1 MTNNSPDISFITICY
16 NGFKDTCELIESL
29 HKKLKSVSYEIIVVD
44 NASREDEAAKIH
56 ELYPTVISIRS
67 NENGGFSGGNNI
79 GIRAAKGKYIFLINN
94 DTYIESDE
102 IAYLVERLESRPEIG
117 GVSPKIRFAFP
128 PQHIQFAGFTL
139 LTKITLRNNMLGFD
153 CPDDG
158 SYDTPHPTPY
168 LHGAAMII
176 KREVI
181 EKIGI
186 MPEIFFL
193 YYEELDWSTSMTRAG
208 YELWYEPRCTVF
220 HKESQSTG
228 QLSKLRT
235 YFLTRNRLLYAR
247 RNMKG
252 MERLM
257 SVLYQSTIAAGK
269 TVCHLLSKAVSTCF
283 VPPIMESA
291 QGYSCLHQILTIAH
305 LKTLDTMNIIDWI
318 LYIPL
323 VFCVCYLLL
332 YAIASKFYRA
342 PQYPEARTLRRI
354 VVLFPAYKE
363 DRVIVA
369 SIQSFLE
376 QDYPK
381 ELYEIIVISDQM
393 RPETNDALAALPIRL
408 LMANYKESS
417 KAKALAMAM
426 DSIDTNAFDIVVIM
440 DADNMT
446 TPDFLSTINRVFDS
460 GIKSVQAHRTGKN
473 LNTDI
478 SVLDSASEE
487 INNGFF
493 RSGHNAVGLSA
504 GLSGSGMAFEAEWF
518 HQNVKYLQTAGEDKE
533 LEAMLLQ
540 QRIYTVYL
548 PDLLVFD
555 EKTQK
560 KEAISNQRKRWIAA
574 QFGALRAS
582 LPHLPKAFIQG
593 NFDYCDKIC
602 QWMLPPRLIQLA
614 GVFGLTFVFTVIGL
628 ILSLCNGSNEW
639 MIAIKWWILS
649 AAQVAAMMLPVPGGR
664 LFTKQVGKAITKMP
678 MLALTMIG
686 NLFKL
691 KGANKK
697 FIHTEHGEH
706 HK

>member
-1 MTNNSPDISFITICY
+1 
-16 NGFKDTCELIESL
+16 
-29 HKKLKSVSYEIIVVD
+29 
-44 NASREDEAAKIH
+44 
-56 ELYPTVISIRS
+56 
-67 NENGGFSGGNNI
+67 
-79 GIRAAKGKYIFLINN
+79 
-94 DTYIESDE
+94 
-102 IAYLVERLESRPEIG
+102 
-117 GVSPKIRFAFP
+117 
-128 PQHIQFAGFTL
+128 
-139 LTKITLRNNMLGFD
+139 
-153 CPDDG
+153 
-158 SYDTPHPTPY
+158 
-168 LHGAAMII
+168 
-176 KREVI
+176 
-181 EKIGI
+181 
-186 MPEIFFL
+186 
-193 YYEELDWSTSMTRAG
+193 
-208 YELWYEPRCTVF
+208 
-220 HKESQSTG
+220 
-228 QLSKLRT
+228 
-235 YFLTRNRLLYAR
+235 
-247 RNMKG
+247 
-252 MERLM
+252 
-257 SVLYQSTIAAGK
+257 
-269 TVCHLLSKAVSTCF
+269 
-283 VPPIMESA
+283 
-291 QGYSCLHQILTIAH
+291 
-305 LKTLDTMNIIDWI
+305 MNIIDWI

-493 RSGHNAVGLSA
+493 RSGHNAIGLSA

-574 QFGALRAS
+574 QFDSLVRAL
-582 LPHLPKAFIQG
+582 PDFPKELLRG
-593 NFDYCDKIC
+593 NIDYCDKVF
-602 QWMLPPRLIQLA
+602 QWTLLPRIILI
-614 GVFGLTFVFTVIGL
+614 FCTFFFT
-628 ILSLCNGSNEW
+628 ILVTLVSPYSS
-639 MIAIKWWILS
+639 IKWWIL
-649 AAQVAAMMLPVPGGR
+649 AFALFLA
-664 LFTKQVGKAITKMP
+664 LFTAIPGHLLNKQLLRAIFQLP
-678 MLALTMIG
+678 SLLLGIAS

-691 KGANKK
+691 KGVNKK
-697 FIHTEHGEH
+697 FIHTEHGN
-706 HK
+706 

>member
-1 MTNNSPDISFITICY
+1 MTT
-16 NGFKDTCELIESL
+16 
-29 HKKLKSVSYEIIVVD
+29 
-44 NASREDEAAKIH
+44 
-56 ELYPTVISIRS
+56 
-67 NENGGFSGGNNI
+67 
-79 GIRAAKGKYIFLINN
+79 
-94 DTYIESDE
+94 
-102 IAYLVERLESRPEIG
+102 
-117 GVSPKIRFAFP
+117 
-128 PQHIQFAGFTL
+128 
-139 LTKITLRNNMLGFD
+139 
-153 CPDDG
+153 
-158 SYDTPHPTPY
+158 
-168 LHGAAMII
+168 
-176 KREVI
+176 
-181 EKIGI
+181 
-186 MPEIFFL
+186 
-193 YYEELDWSTSMTRAG
+193 
-208 YELWYEPRCTVF
+208 
-220 HKESQSTG
+220 
-228 QLSKLRT
+228 
-235 YFLTRNRLLYAR
+235 
-247 RNMKG
+247 
-252 MERLM
+252 
-257 SVLYQSTIAAGK
+257 
-269 TVCHLLSKAVSTCF
+269 
-283 VPPIMESA
+283 
-291 QGYSCLHQILTIAH
+291 
-305 LKTLDTMNIIDWI
+305 I
-318 LYIPL
+318 LYIAEIIL
-323 VFCVCYLLL
+323 YTILAINIGYLLL
-332 YAIASKFYRA
+332 FALASKFYRRRN
-342 PQYPEARTLRRI
+342 YPNTPKHNKFA
-354 VVLFPAYKE
+354 VLFPAYKE
-363 DRVIVA
+363 DKVILPT
-369 SIQSFLE
+369 IQSFLQ
-376 QDYPK
+376 QDYPA
-381 ELYEIIVISDQM
+381 EFYDIIVISDQM
-393 RPETNDALAALPIRL
+393 QESTNEALRQLPIRL
-408 LMANYKESS
+408 LTADYTDSS
-417 KAKALAMAM
+417 KAKAMNLAMKATA
-426 DSIDTNAFDIVVIM
+426 DTPYDMIVIM

-493 RSGHNAVGLSA
+493 RSGHNAIGLSA

-649 AAQVAAMMLPVPGGR
+649 AAQVAAMTLPVPGGR

-678 MLALTMIG
+678 MLAVTMIG

>member
-1 MTNNSPDISFITICY
+1 MT
-16 NGFKDTCELIESL
+16 
-29 HKKLKSVSYEIIVVD
+29 
-44 NASREDEAAKIH
+44 
-56 ELYPTVISIRS
+56 
-67 NENGGFSGGNNI
+67 GFSTFPWYF
-79 GIRAAKGKYIFLINN
+79 AYA
-94 DTYIESDE
+94 TY
-102 IAYLVERLESRPEIG
+102 YY
-117 GVSPKIRFAFP
+117 
-128 PQHIQFAGFTL
+128 TL
-139 LTKITLRNNMLGFD
+139 LPPSFTGLPN
-153 CPDDG
+153 
-158 SYDTPHPTPY
+158 TPKP
-168 LHGAAMII
+168 G
-176 KREVI
+176 
-181 EKIGI
+181 
-186 MPEIFFL
+186 
-193 YYEELDWSTSMTRAG
+193 
-208 YELWYEPRCTVF
+208 
-220 HKESQSTG
+220 
-228 QLSKLRT
+228 
-235 YFLTRNRLLYAR
+235 
-247 RNMKG
+247 
-252 MERLM
+252 
-257 SVLYQSTIAAGK
+257 
-269 TVCHLLSKAVSTCF
+269 
-283 VPPIMESA
+283 
-291 QGYSCLHQILTIAH
+291 
-305 LKTLDTMNIIDWI
+305 
-318 LYIPL
+318 
-323 VFCVCYLLL
+323 
-332 YAIASKFYRA
+332 
-342 PQYPEARTLRRI
+342 TLRRI

-493 RSGHNAVGLSA
+493 RSGHNAIGLSA

-602 QWMLPPRLIQLA
+602 QWMLPPRLIQWQ
-614 GVFGLTFVFTVIGL
+614 
-628 ILSLCNGSNEW
+628 EY
-639 MIAIKWWILS
+639 S
-649 AAQVAAMMLPVPGGR
+649 A
-664 LFTKQVGKAITKMP
+664 
-678 MLALTMIG
+678 
-686 NLFKL
+686 
-691 KGANKK
+691 
-697 FIHTEHGEH
+697 
-706 HK
+706 

>member
-1 MTNNSPDISFITICY
+1 
-16 NGFKDTCELIESL
+16 
-29 HKKLKSVSYEIIVVD
+29 
-44 NASREDEAAKIH
+44 
-56 ELYPTVISIRS
+56 
-67 NENGGFSGGNNI
+67 
-79 GIRAAKGKYIFLINN
+79 
-94 DTYIESDE
+94 
-102 IAYLVERLESRPEIG
+102 
-117 GVSPKIRFAFP
+117 
-128 PQHIQFAGFTL
+128 
-139 LTKITLRNNMLGFD
+139 
-153 CPDDG
+153 
-158 SYDTPHPTPY
+158 
-168 LHGAAMII
+168 
-176 KREVI
+176 
-181 EKIGI
+181 
-186 MPEIFFL
+186 
-193 YYEELDWSTSMTRAG
+193 
-208 YELWYEPRCTVF
+208 
-220 HKESQSTG
+220 
-228 QLSKLRT
+228 
-235 YFLTRNRLLYAR
+235 
-247 RNMKG
+247 
-252 MERLM
+252 
-257 SVLYQSTIAAGK
+257 
-269 TVCHLLSKAVSTCF
+269 
-283 VPPIMESA
+283 
-291 QGYSCLHQILTIAH
+291 
-305 LKTLDTMNIIDWI
+305 MNIIDWI

-332 YAIASKFYRA
+332 YAIASKFYRP

-363 DRVIVA
+363 DRVILA
-369 SIQSFLE
+369 SIESFLE

-381 ELYEIIVISDQM
+381 ELYDVIVISDQM
-393 RPETNDALAALPIRL
+393 KPETNEALQALPIRL
-408 LMANYKESS
+408 LMANYTESS

-426 DSIDTNAFDIVVIM
+426 DSIDTGAYDIVVIM

-493 RSGHNAVGLSA
+493 RSGHNAIGLSA

-582 LPHLPKAFIQG
+582 LPHLPKALLQG

-614 GVFGLTFVFTVIGL
+614 GVFGLTFVFTVIGVV
-628 ILSLCNGSNEW
+628 LSLFNGGYEWTMVDTVGSASSGHDVTRARWSAVYQTSRESNHQN
-639 MIAIKWWILS
+639 AY
-649 AAQVAAMMLPVPGGR
+649 AG
-664 LFTKQVGKAITKMP
+664 
-678 MLALTMIG
+678 
-686 NLFKL
+686 
-691 KGANKK
+691 
-697 FIHTEHGEH
+697 IHHDRQLV
-706 HK
+706 

>member
-1 MTNNSPDISFITICY
+1 
-16 NGFKDTCELIESL
+16 
-29 HKKLKSVSYEIIVVD
+29 
-44 NASREDEAAKIH
+44 
-56 ELYPTVISIRS
+56 
-67 NENGGFSGGNNI
+67 
-79 GIRAAKGKYIFLINN
+79 
-94 DTYIESDE
+94 
-102 IAYLVERLESRPEIG
+102 
-117 GVSPKIRFAFP
+117 
-128 PQHIQFAGFTL
+128 
-139 LTKITLRNNMLGFD
+139 
-153 CPDDG
+153 
-158 SYDTPHPTPY
+158 
-168 LHGAAMII
+168 
-176 KREVI
+176 
-181 EKIGI
+181 
-186 MPEIFFL
+186 
-193 YYEELDWSTSMTRAG
+193 
-208 YELWYEPRCTVF
+208 
-220 HKESQSTG
+220 
-228 QLSKLRT
+228 
-235 YFLTRNRLLYAR
+235 
-247 RNMKG
+247 
-252 MERLM
+252 
-257 SVLYQSTIAAGK
+257 
-269 TVCHLLSKAVSTCF
+269 
-283 VPPIMESA
+283 
-291 QGYSCLHQILTIAH
+291 
-305 LKTLDTMNIIDWI
+305 MNIIDWI

-504 GLSGSGMAFEAEWF
+504 GLSGSGMAFDAGWF
-518 HQNVKYLQTAGEDKE
+518 RRNVRQLQTAGEDKE
-533 LEAMLLQ
+533 LETMLLRQ
-540 QRIYTVYL
+540 NIHIGYLQYL
-548 PDLLVFD
+548 PVYD

-560 KEAISNQRKRWIAA
+560 TTNIKNQRKRWIAA
-574 QFGALRAS
+574 QFGALATV
-582 LPHLPKAFIQG
+582 LPDLPKAFMQG
-593 NFDYCDKIC
+593 NMDYCDKIF
-602 QWMLPPRLIQLA
+602 QWMLPPRLLQLA
-614 GVFGLTFVFTVIGL
+614 AVFGLALVAFIVCPPEA
-628 ILSLCNGSNEW
+628 S
-639 MIAIKWWILS
+639 IKWGILVL
-649 AAQVAAMMLPVPGGR
+649 AQIMAMLLPIPRKLLNRQLLKAVLKVP
-664 LFTKQVGKAITKMP
+664 Q
-678 MLALTMIG
+678 LAFVMAG

-697 FIHTEHGEH
+697 FIHTEHGEGEREREGRVESGERRWEKEDGRSIMQRKDGADH
-706 HK
+706 